1 MVPPET
7 GTAEAG
13 ATAPDLIAE
22 AVAQRPKIRLDMHTH
37 TEFSPD
43 SRTTLP
49 RFAAA
54 AKAAGLGAVCVTDHN
69 TVAGALRLREMD
81 TGFRVVVG
89 EEIYSRDGEI
99 VGLFL
104 EEAVPPHLPAGET
117 MDRIHGQGGLVYI
130 PHPFSRNRLRHMKLE
145 QLNLLIDKIDA
156 IEIFNAREMSKTSNA
171 KALAFAVATAK
182 PGGVGSDSHR
192 RSELGRAYVEIADF
206 TTPPE
211 LLEAL
216 RQGTVTG
223 KLSGMFM
230 HVRTW
235 GDAATK
241 VAVRVARRPFRR

>member
-1 MVPPET
+1 MVP
-7 GTAEAG
+7 AEAG
-13 ATAPDLIAE
+13 TAAQSAKAPDLIAE

-43 SRTTLP
+43 SRTRLA
-49 RFAAA
+49 RFALA

-69 TVAGALRLREMD
+69 TVVGALRLREMD

-89 EEIYSRDGEI
+89 EEIYSLDGEI

-104 EEAVPPHLPAGET
+104 EEAVPPHLPAAET
-117 MDRIHGQGGLVYI
+117 MDRIHAQGGLVYI
-130 PHPFSRNRLRHMKLE
+130 PHPFSRNRLRHLKVE
-145 QLNLLIDKIDA
+145 QLNALIDRIDA

-171 KALAFAVATAK
+171 KALAFAVAHAK

-206 TTPPE
+206 ATPAE

-223 KLSGMFM
+223 KLSGMAM

-241 VAVRVARRPFRR
+241 VAVRLLRGG